1 MPRKTLHSKER
12 LLLVAVTVLLL
23 LKPAFILPGTQRD
36 EERQKE
42 ESADPYSDW
51 LDEDVVYIVTPEE
64 RSVFERLTTDEE
76 KENFIEQFWRR
87 RDPHPSTDF
96 NEFKVEHY
104 RRIAYANERYSNA
117 GVFGWQTDR
126 GRIYI
131 TFGPPESVDKY
142 GAGATYYREIE
153 EGGGATQVYPMEKWF
168 YNYIEGIGN
177 GIEIEFVDRSM
188 TGDFR
193 IALRPEEKDAL
204 LRMPGGGK
212 TLFEKMGF
220 ETRASRIRGS
230 ELMRSFGGDDDVYHK
245 AGANPFLRLERYFQ
259 LQKPP
264 EIKFTDLKAQV
275 DTRVRY
281 TQFPVSANNSHL
293 RLNDSS
299 FLAPITVYL
308 PVSEL
313 TYQSLGEETE
323 RATVNLYGAVRS
335 AAGRVIQEFEE
346 TVYDDRPAGLDPS
359 DAYIYPYKRYQKII
373 PLSPGLYKLS
383 LVVEDVTSGEMG
395 YLEKKLNLPVKM
407 SDELSLSSVVL
418 SDLITPAKEGSLPDP
433 FVTALGWKVYPVS
446 NNHFRSGESLGM
458 YFEVYNFAVDGAS
471 SYPDLD
477 ILAEV
482 KDSHG
487 KVLVNQADQALFE
500 VLGDRIAVAFIFG
513 LKGFGAGK
521 HDLELKV
528 EDRILQKK
536 VLQRTRF
543 QVLPDES

>member
-1 MPRKTLHSKER
+1 
-12 LLLVAVTVLLL
+12 
-23 LKPAFILPGTQRD
+23 
-36 EERQKE
+36 
-42 ESADPYSDW
+42 
-51 LDEDVVYIVTPEE
+51 
-64 RSVFERLTTDEE
+64 
-76 KENFIEQFWRR
+76 
-87 RDPHPSTDF
+87 
-96 NEFKVEHY
+96 
-104 RRIAYANERYSNA
+104 
-117 GVFGWQTDR
+117 
-126 GRIYI
+126 
-131 TFGPPESVDKY
+131 
-142 GAGATYYREIE
+142 
-153 EGGGATQVYPMEKWF
+153 MEKWF

-177 GIEIEFVDRSM
+177 GIEIEFVDRSL

-259 LQKPP
+259 LQRPP

-335 AAGRVIQEFEE
+335 AGGRDIQEFEE

-359 DAYIYPYKRYQKII
+359 DAYIYRYKRYQKTI

-521 HDLELKV
+521 YDLELKV